1 MLRKKIDRHPHA
13 YTTREHDQ
21 NRVSILISIS
31 RPPSPLLFGEKREG
45 GGAQKE
51 KIMLLFEGAIYKG
64 RAESPL
70 AVYRLVR
77 LSTLLV

>member
-31 RPPSPLLFGEKREG
+31 RPPPLRREEGG